1 MWHAVRMRVA
11 VVAGPEAGHAVPA
24 LALCRKLVAAGD
36 VPVFFSDGRWLDVA
50 RELGI
55 EARKLGGLAPREF
68 DDDSDSG
75 AKIHGRA
82 AHVSTALLPDMR
94 EVAPDLV
101 VSDVITVG
109 GGMVAER
116 IGVPWVELSP
126 HPLYLPSKGLPPIGS
141 GLAPGTG
148 VRGRARD
155 TLLRAMT
162 APAIRK
168 GHGQRRAARLS
179 VGLPGD
185 DPGPAARLIAT
196 LPALEVPRPDWPS
209 NAHVVGPLVWEP
221 AENVLA
227 PPPGDGPLI
236 VLAPSTAA
244 TGAGGMLDTAIRALD
259 GMGVRLLVTLFDTP
273 DIALPD
279 WVRAGYGRQD
289 EMLRGASALVCG
301 AGHGVLAKGLL
312 AGVPLVTVP
321 GGGDQWEVANRVARQ
336 GSGVLIRP
344 LTVDALRDGVRRV
357 LDDPSYADAARRAA
371 AGVADV
377 EDAVAVCRAA
387 ARG

>member
-1 MWHAVRMRVA
+1 MRVA

-24 LALCRKLVAAGD
+24 LALCRKFVAAGD
-36 VPVFFSDGRWLDVA
+36 DPVFFSDGRWLDVA
-50 RELGI
+50 RGIGI
-55 EARKLGGLAPREF
+55 EARKLGGLAPRDF
-68 DDDSDSG
+68 DDDDDSG

-82 AHVSTALLPDMR
+82 AHVSTALMPDMR
-94 EVAPDLV
+94 AVAPDLV

-116 IGVPWVELSP
+116 MGVPWVELSP

-141 GLAPGTG
+141 GLAAGTG
-148 VRGRARD
+148 LRGRARD
-155 TLLRAMT
+155 AILRRMT

-168 GHGQRRAARLS
+168 GRTQRGEARVS
-179 VGLPGD
+179 VGLPFE

-221 AENVLA
+221 ADNVLE

-259 GMGVRLLVTLFDTP
+259 GMGVRMLVTLFETP
-273 DIALPD
+273 DVDLPD

-301 AGHGVLAKGLL
+301 GGHGVLAKGLL

-336 GSGVLIRP
+336 GSGVAIRP
-344 LTVDALRDGVRRV
+344 LTVDALRDAVRRV
-357 LDDPSYADAARRAA
+357 LDDPSFAAAARKAA
-371 AGVADV
+371 DGIADVADP
-377 EDAVAVCRAA
+377 VAVCRAVL
-387 ARG
+387 G

>member
-1 MWHAVRMRVA
+1 MRVA

-36 VPVFFSDGRWLDVA
+36 DPVFFSDGRWLDVA
-50 RELGI
+50 RDSGI

-68 DDDSDSG
+68 DDDSDTGS
-75 AKIHGRA
+75 KIHGRA
-82 AHVSTALLPDMR
+82 AHVSTELLPDLR
-94 EVAPDLV
+94 DVDPDLV
-101 VSDVITVG
+101 VSDIITVG
-109 GGMVAER
+109 GGMAAER
-116 IGVPWVELSP
+116 LGVPWVELSP

-148 VRGRARD
+148 IRGRVRD
-155 TLLRAMT
+155 AVFRAMT

-168 GHGQRRAARLS
+168 GAAQRGEARAS
-179 VGLPGD
+179 VGLSFD

-196 LPALEVPRPDWPS
+196 LPALEVPRPDWPA

-221 AENVLA
+221 ADNVLE

-236 VLAPSTAA
+236 VLAPSTAS

-259 GMGVRLLVTLFDTP
+259 GLGVRMLVTVFEKP
-273 DIALPD
+273 DVDLPD

-289 EMLRGASALVCG
+289 EMLRHASALVCG

-357 LDDPSYADAARRAA
+357 LDDPAFGAAARRAA
-371 AGVADV
+371 AGIADVADP
-377 EDAVAVCRAA
+377 VAVCHSVA
-387 ARG
+387 G

>member
-1 MWHAVRMRVA
+1 MRVA

-36 VPVFFSDGRWLDVA
+36 HPVFFSDGRWLDVA
-50 RELGI
+50 RDSGI

-68 DDDSDSG
+68 DDDTDSG
-75 AKIHGRA
+75 SKIHGRA
-82 AHVSTALLPDMR
+82 AHVSTALLPDLR
-94 EVAPDLV
+94 AVAPDLV

-109 GGMVAER
+109 GGMAAER
-116 IGVPWVELSP
+116 LGVPWVELSP

-148 VRGRARD
+148 MRGRVRD
-155 TLLRAMT
+155 TVLRALT

-168 GHGQRRAARLS
+168 GRDQRGEARAS
-179 VGLPGD
+179 VGLPFD
-185 DPGPAARLIAT
+185 DPGPAARLVAT
-196 LPALEVPRPDWPS
+196 LPALEVPRPDWPA
-209 NAHVVGPLVWEP
+209 NAYVVGPLVWEP
-221 AENVLA
+221 ADNVLE
-227 PPPGDGPLI
+227 PPPGEGPLI
-236 VLAPSTAA
+236 VLAPSTAS

-259 GMGVRLLVTLFDTP
+259 GLGVRMLVTLFETP
-273 DIALPD
+273 DIELPD

-289 EMLRGASALVCG
+289 EMLRHASALVCG

-321 GGGDQWEVANRVARQ
+321 GGGDQWEVANRVVRQ

-357 LDDPSYADAARRAA
+357 LDDPTFAAAARRAA
-371 AGVADV
+371 DGVADV
-377 EDAVAVCRAA
+377 ADAVEVCRSVA
-387 ARG
+387 G

>member
-1 MWHAVRMRVA
+1 MRVA

-36 VPVFFSDGRWLDVA
+36 DPVFFSDGRWLDVA
-50 RELGI
+50 RDSGI

-68 DDDSDSG
+68 DDDTDSG
-75 AKIHGRA
+75 SKIHGRA
-82 AHVSTALLPDMR
+82 AHVSTALLPDL
-94 EVAPDLV
+94 EAVAPDLV
-101 VSDVITVG
+101 VSDIITVG
-109 GGMVAER
+109 GGMAAER
-116 IGVPWVELSP
+116 LGVPWVELSP

-148 VRGRARD
+148 VRGRIRD
-155 TLLRAMT
+155 AVFRAMT

-168 GHGQRRAARLS
+168 GRAQRGEARAS
-179 VGLPGD
+179 VGLPFD

-196 LPALEVPRPDWPS
+196 LPALEVPRPDWPA

-221 AENVLA
+221 ADNVLE

-236 VLAPSTAA
+236 VLAPSTAS

-259 GMGVRLLVTLFDTP
+259 GLGVRMLVTVFEKP
-273 DIALPD
+273 DVDLPD

-289 EMLRGASALVCG
+289 EMLRHASALVCG

-336 GSGVLIRP
+336 GSAVLIRP
-344 LTVDALRDGVRRV
+344 LTVEALRDGVRRV
-357 LDDPSYADAARRAA
+357 LDDPTFAGAARRAA
-371 AGVADV
+371 AGIADVADPV
-377 EDAVAVCRAA
+377 EVCRSVA
-387 ARG
+387 G

>member
-1 MWHAVRMRVA
+1 MRVA

-24 LALCRKLVAAGD
+24 LALCRKFVAAGD
-36 VPVFFSDGRWLDVA
+36 DPVFFSDGRWLDVA
-50 RELGI
+50 RGI
-55 EARKLGGLAPREF
+55 GIGARKLGGLAPRDI
-68 DDDSDSG
+68 DDDADSG

-94 EVAPDLV
+94 AVAPDLV

-109 GGMVAER
+109 GGLAAEQL
-116 IGVPWVELSP
+116 GVPWVELSP

-141 GLAPGTG
+141 GLAPGAG
-148 VRGRARD
+148 VRGRVRD
-155 TLLRAMT
+155 VVLRAMT

-168 GHGQRRAARLS
+168 GQAQRGAARTS
-179 VGLPGD
+179 VGLPAE

-209 NAHVVGPLVWEP
+209 NAHIVGPLVWEP
-221 AENVLA
+221 ADNVLD

-236 VLAPSTAA
+236 VLAPSTAS

-259 GMGVRLLVTLFDTP
+259 GLGVRMLVTLFETP
-273 DIALPD
+273 DVELPD

-289 EMLRGASALVCG
+289 EMLRHASALVCG

-357 LDDPSYADAARRAA
+357 LDDSSFAAAARKAA
-371 AGVADV
+371 DGVVGV
-377 EDAVAVCRAA
+377 EDPVAVCRAVL
-387 ARG
+387 G

>member
-1 MWHAVRMRVA
+1 MRVA

-36 VPVFFSDGRWLDVA
+36 DPVFFSDGRWLDVA
-50 RELGI
+50 RDFGI
-55 EARKLGGLAPREF
+55 EARKLGGLAPRDT
-68 DDDSDSG
+68 DDDADSG

-94 EVAPDLV
+94 AVAPDLV
-101 VSDVITVG
+101 VSDIITVG
-109 GGMVAER
+109 GGMAAER

-148 VRGRARD
+148 LRGRTRD
-155 TLLRAMT
+155 AVLRAMT
-162 APAIRK
+162 ARSIRK
-168 GHGQRRAARLS
+168 GHAQRGEARVS
-179 VGLPGD
+179 VGLPAE

-209 NAHVVGPLVWEP
+209 EAHVVGPLVWEP
-221 AENVLA
+221 ADNVLE

-259 GMGVRLLVTLFDTP
+259 DMGVRMLVTLFETP
-273 DIALPD
+273 DIELPD

-289 EMLRGASALVCG
+289 EMLRNASALVCG
-301 AGHGVLAKGLL
+301 GGHGVLAKGLL

-336 GSGVLIRP
+336 GSAVLIRP
-344 LTVDALRDGVRRV
+344 LTVEALRDAVRRV
-357 LDDPSYADAARRAA
+357 LDDPSFAAAARTAA
-371 AGVADV
+371 DGVADV
-377 EDAVAVCRAA
+377 EDPVEVCRAVL
-387 ARG
+387 G